1 MTDRGE
7 SSTDQKRHWENT
19 YSNNPSFFGEEP
31 SEFLVAAV
39 AIFSREGM
47 QTVLELGVER
57 PAASAKAP
65 TRRRRENRDKI
76 ACLLDELVKIGDVE
90 KCRTCHCYVDVL
102 RQVQEDILS
111 RDLADIPEAE
121 ALDEMIGRA
130 YAEQSHG
137 CLGCDPCLPVEPFN
151 AFNELFEKDRGE
163 CECHAPASAEAQP
176 VLDLSPSWPPLPGDY
191 TVLDKEA
198 AGAICTLADEDLYEV
213 LRKTPLPGVALVGM
227 LTTENL
233 GIERL
238 VRNIVASPCISWILL
253 CGTDSRG
260 HRAGECLAA
269 LAENGVDSEVRIVD
283 ALGKRARLVNLS
295 FDEVE
300 AFRRGV
306 RIVPR
311 IGLKDVGEISRIA
324 EDLGNMPSAERTR
337 TLCAVPVEE
346 KVAVQPESPADS
358 AGYFVIDVS
367 ADKNIIRLEH
377 HMSDHRMTAALIGRS
392 ARDLYL
398 TAIRRGLVSRLDHA
412 AYLGF
417 ELGRAERA
425 LTMKIRYVQ
434 DRPEPQRSESK
445 PVSGGMS

>member
-1 MTDRGE
+1 M
-7 SSTDQKRHWENT
+7 
-19 YSNNPSFFGEEP
+19 
-31 SEFLVAAV
+31 
-39 AIFSREGM
+39 
-47 QTVLELGVER
+47 
-57 PAASAKAP
+57 
-65 TRRRRENRDKI
+65 NRDKI
-76 ACLLDELVKIGDVE
+76 ARLLADLAKVGDIE

-111 RDLADIPEAE
+111 RDLTDLPEAE
-121 ALDEMIGRA
+121 ALDGMIGRA

-151 AFNELFEKDRGE
+151 AFNELLQKDTAQGS
-163 CECHAPASAEAQP
+163 CCTPASAETLP

-198 AGAICTLADEDLYEV
+198 AGAICTLADEDLYEA
-213 LRKTPLPGVALVGM
+213 LRKTPFPGVALVGM

-238 VRNIVASPCISWILL
+238 VRNVVASPSISWLLL

-269 LAENGVDSEVRIVD
+269 LAENGVDSEMRIVD
-283 ALGKRARLVNLS
+283 APGKRARLVNSS
-295 FDEVE
+295 FEEVE

-311 IGLKDVGEISRIA
+311 IGLKDVGVISRIA

-337 TLCAVPVEE
+337 TLRAVPVEE
-346 KVAVQPESPADS
+346 RVAAQPESPADS

-377 HMSDHRMTAALIGRS
+377 HASDHRMTATLIGSS
-392 ARDLYL
+392 ARNLYL
-398 TAIRRGLVSRLDHA
+398 TAIRRGLISRLDHA
-412 AYLGF
+412 AYLGY
-417 ELGRAERA
+417 ELGKAERA
-425 LTMKIRYVQ
+425 LLVGERYVQ
-434 DRPEPQRSESK
+434 DRQ
-445 PVSGGMS
+445 GGC